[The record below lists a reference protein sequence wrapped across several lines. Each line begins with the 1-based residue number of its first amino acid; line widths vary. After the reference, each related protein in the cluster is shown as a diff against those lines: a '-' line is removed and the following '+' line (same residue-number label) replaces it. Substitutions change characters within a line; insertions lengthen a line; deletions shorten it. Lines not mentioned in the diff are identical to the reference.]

1 MAVNTRDQ
9 TAQELPASSVSAGA
23 GLTDVVETA
32 AQNLYNYE
40 QDTNRLA
47 RGVAAGTVVD
57 VKDSTRRRNVAVA
70 SSIDTWDEPLSP
82 FGAAYPHNNVYQT
95 PNGLLQE
102 FDDTPNNERYHRF
115 HPSGTYTETDAKGT
129 EVRKIVGD
137 NFYIVENN
145 GYIFIGGEA
154 NITISG
160 KCNIK
165 VMNDCNLEVDGK
177 LDAVVKNDIN
187 LTSSGN
193 FNLNVKEAFKIK
205 ADSMILETT
214 KFNHKNIGASVIE
227 TNTLET
233 TVIGA
238 HTSKAL
244 TYGLIT
250 SDTTTFNV
258 GSEFQ
263 VTASKLAVET
273 DLHVKNSVYVQSEV
287 HSPLFKGVARYAQ
300 YAVTAGSAP
309 NGAAIATT
317 SEHTAPSI
325 NNPVIV
331 PPSEVMSTGF
341 IIPANRANPDRSSK
355 PPVGQVT
362 NRVIRA
368 GIENDDGARSSTPLY
383 PGYNSSTPYIPQ
395 SSLQAPSNIDRVPG
409 TPITSSEF
417 TSQTGFT
424 GEEQISKYIKLKD
437 VSSSAVFGHRVRAQ
451 GGLTEGQI
459 VTNLQNIAVNVLDKL
474 VEKYGRG
481 SFIITSGFRPE
492 AQSRGGQGLSQHGFG
507 QAVDIQF
514 PTLATSEYANRAQEL
529 LSTIPFDQLLLEYQ
543 STGSGRPWIHISY
556 SSQGNR
562 RQYFTMFNHQR
573 TTPIMTA

>member
-9 TAQELPASSVSAGA
+9 TAQELPASSLSLGI
-23 GLTDVVETA
+23 TDVEGTA

-57 VKDSTRRRNVAVA
+57 VKDSTRRKNIPVA

-82 FGAAYPHNNVYQT
+82 FGASYPHNNVYQT
-95 PNGLLQE
+95 PNGLIQE
-102 FDDTPNNERYHRF
+102 FDDTPNNERYHRY
-115 HPSGTYTETDAKGT
+115 HPSGSYTETDVNGT

-137 NFYIVENN
+137 NFYIIENN

-160 KCNIK
+160 KCNIM
-165 VMNDCNLEVDGK
+165 VMNDCNLQVDGK

-193 FNLNVKEAFKIK
+193 FNLNVKETFKVK

-214 KFNHKNIGASVIE
+214 KFNHKNIGAAVIE
-227 TNTLET
+227 TDTLDT
-233 TVIGA
+233 KVVGA
-238 HTSKAL
+238 HTAKAS
-244 TYGLIT
+244 TYGLKT
-250 SDTTTFNV
+250 DGTTTFNA

-263 VTASKLAVET
+263 VTSSKLAVQT
-273 DLHVKNSVYVQSEV
+273 DLHVKNSVFVESEV

-309 NGAAIATT
+309 NGAAVATDPNR
-317 SEHTAPSI
+317 TAPTI
-325 NNPVIV
+325 NNVVVTDPTAVLN
-331 PPSEVMSTGF
+331 TGF
-341 IIPANRANPDRSSK
+341 IIPANRSNPNRTGN
-355 PPVGQVT
+355 PPIGQNT
-362 NRVIRA
+362 NRIIRA
-368 GIENDDGARSSTPLY
+368 GVENDGGTRSSTQLY

-395 SSLQAPSNIDRVPG
+395 SSLQAPEGIVRVAPDNV
-409 TPITSSEF
+409 TSTF
-417 TSQTGFT
+417 IGQTNFT
-424 GEEQISKYIKLKD
+424 GEEQISKYAKLKD
-437 VSSSAVFGHRVRAQ
+437 LSTNAIFGHKVRAQ

-459 VTNLQNIAVNVLDKL
+459 VSNLQNVAVNVIDRLA
-474 VEKYGRG
+474 EKYGRG

-492 AQSRGGQGLSQHGFG
+492 AQSRGGQGLSQHGLG

-514 PTLATSEYANRAQEL
+514 PTLATSEYAARAQEL
-529 LSTIPFDQLLLEYQ
+529 LSIVSFDQLLLEYQ
-543 STGSGRPWIHISY
+543 STGSGRPWIHISFTT
-556 SSQGNR
+556 QGNR

-573 TTPIMTA
+573 TTPIQTA